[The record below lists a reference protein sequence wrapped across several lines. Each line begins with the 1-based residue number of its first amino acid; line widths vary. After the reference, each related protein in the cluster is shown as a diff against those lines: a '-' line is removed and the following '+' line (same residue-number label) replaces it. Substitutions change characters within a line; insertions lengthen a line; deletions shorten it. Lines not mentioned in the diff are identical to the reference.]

1 VAYLEVSVR
10 VGNLV
15 EGGPLANTQKKV
27 EKWNCIPM
35 RISIPKLEVTGKQS
49 KKLPKNAK
57 CNKPLKIKRI
67 LNTEI

>member
-1 VAYLEVSVR
+1 
-10 VGNLV
+10 
-15 EGGPLANTQKKV
+15 
-27 EKWNCIPM
+27 M